1 MFPVC
6 AVLFVRDSF
15 YILCSGCVR
24 GKNRME
30 KKKRKGL
37 DAYFTVEAALIMPIV
52 LGCYC
57 LIIHLLCFSY
67 ERCIWEQNGYR
78 LPVWMEYVEG
88 FGGMNTEKREK
99 ISKETICRYVLAHLE
114 DAEKEAYI
122 FGRNAAAQLQVRGE
136 FVTVTRTMEYT
147 PFSNGDY
154 EMRVKELCLE
164 PTDYIRTTKMLKN
177 KMNQEEGNED
187 DQK

>member
-1 MFPVC
+1 M
-6 AVLFVRDSF
+6 
-15 YILCSGCVR
+15 
-24 GKNRME
+24 K

-57 LIIHLLCFSY
+57 LIIQLLCFSY

-78 LPVWMEYVEG
+78 LSVWMEYVEG
-88 FGGMNTEKREK
+88 FGGLNTTKREK
-99 ISKETICRYVLAHLE
+99 ISKETICRYVLAHME

-122 FGRNAAAQLQVRGE
+122 FGRNATAQLQVRGE
-136 FVTVTRTMEYT
+136 FVTITRTMKYV
-147 PFSNGDY
+147 PFVNGEY
-154 EMRVKELCLE
+154 EMRVKEVCLE
-164 PTDYIRTTKMLKN
+164 PTDYIRTTKMLKD
-177 KMNQEEGNED
+177 KMNQEEGNDD